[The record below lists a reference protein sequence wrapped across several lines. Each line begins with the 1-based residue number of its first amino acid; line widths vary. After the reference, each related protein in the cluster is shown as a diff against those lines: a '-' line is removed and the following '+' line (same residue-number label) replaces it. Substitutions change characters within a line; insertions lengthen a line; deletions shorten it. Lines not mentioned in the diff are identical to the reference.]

1 MEMCFY
7 VVVAKVAELIHL
19 DVLSGVYINPGI
31 PATGPAATCVIYL
44 NQTIIQS
51 TLSM

>member
-7 VVVAKVAELIHL
+7 VVVAKVAELIHS
-19 DVLSGVYINPGI
+19 DVCLVYINPGI